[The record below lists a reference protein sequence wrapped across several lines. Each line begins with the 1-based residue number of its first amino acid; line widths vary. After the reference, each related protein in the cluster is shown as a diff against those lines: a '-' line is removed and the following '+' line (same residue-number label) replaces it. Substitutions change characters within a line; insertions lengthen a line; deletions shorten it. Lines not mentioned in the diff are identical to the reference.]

1 MRIKI
6 INPNTTR
13 SMTEKIGACARSV
26 ARTGTQIIAVNPSM
40 GPASIESHYD
50 EALAVPGLLQ
60 EIAGGE
66 RDGID
71 GYVIAC
77 FGDPGLKAA
86 RELARGPVVGIAEA
100 AMHLAS
106 LVGSSFSV
114 VTTLGRTMGQ
124 AWHLAEA
131 YGMKRFCANVRAC
144 EIPVLE
150 LEAPG
155 SRARDRIIEEC
166 RRALDEDGSD
176 TIVLGCA
183 GMADLCEHI
192 GQVLGVPVIDGV
204 AAGTQLIESLV
215 SLRLSTSKRGEL
227 ASPLPKAYTGLLGDF
242 ALPSQPPSLK
252 RAA

>member
-1 MRIKI
+1 MRIKV

-13 SMTEKIGACARSV
+13 SMTEKIGECARSA
-26 ARTGTQIIAVNPSM
+26 ARPGTTIVAVNPAM

-60 EIAGGE
+60 EIATGE
-66 RDGID
+66 LEGVD

-77 FGDPGLKAA
+77 FGDPGLQAA
-86 RELARGPVVGIAEA
+86 RELARGPVVGIAQA
-100 AMHLAS
+100 AMHVAS
-106 LVGSSFSV
+106 LVGTRFSV

-144 EIPVLE
+144 EIAVLE
-150 LEAPG
+150 LEKPG
-155 SRARDRIIEEC
+155 SGARERIVEEC
-166 RRALDEDGSD
+166 RRALAEDGSD

-183 GMADLCEHI
+183 GMADLCQHI
-192 GQVLGVPVIDGV
+192 SQQLGVPVIDGV

-215 SLRLSTSKRGEL
+215 NLRLGTSKHGEL
-227 ASPLPKAYTGLLGDF
+227 AAPLAKPMTGLLSDF
-242 ALPSQPPSLK
+242 TLPAPKALLQ